1 MFCPSLYIEYEV
13 KRLNFKLPN
22 CFINLL
28 FSPFSED
35 KGTFGQLA
43 DAIRTNYNE
52 RFDEIRR
59 TWGGGIMGIK
69 ARNAKAKIEKL
80 KARELAQKM

>member
-1 MFCPSLYIEYEV
+1 MYLLMFLLWLYGVRIV
-13 KRLNFKLPN
+13 IPVPLS
-22 CFINLL
+22 C
-28 FSPFSED
+28 SED
-35 KGTFGQLA
+35 KGSFGQLA

-52 RFDEIRR
+52 RFDEIRK